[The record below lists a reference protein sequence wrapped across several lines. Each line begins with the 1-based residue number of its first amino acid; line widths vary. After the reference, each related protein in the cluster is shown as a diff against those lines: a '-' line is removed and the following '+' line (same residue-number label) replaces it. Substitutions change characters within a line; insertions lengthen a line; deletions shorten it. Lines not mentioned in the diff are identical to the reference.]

1 MHTRRRFLSLSA
13 GTIAVVAS
21 GAGLAACSAAQGR
34 SDSGDA
40 GPPRAGG
47 TLTVAEPTSP
57 IGWDPHVGTEDL
69 LGLILRPVFD
79 SLVAQKADG
88 TFAPWLATSW
98 TISPDGLN
106 YTFVLR
112 EDVTF
117 TDGTPFDAAA
127 VQANLEHVVAP
138 STASRYAKSL
148 LGPYSATTVLDA
160 HTVRITL
167 SRPYSQFLQA
177 VSSTYLGFHSPKAL
191 REHPNDLGAG
201 GRHTV
206 TTGAFT
212 FDSVTQGQQAVFK
225 RRPDYKWGPGSA
237 NHTGPAYLD
246 GFTVMFVLDD
256 QTRVGAATS
265 GQVDI
270 ADQVP
275 ASQLVVVRDAGSV
288 NLVSRDSPGAPFSYY
303 MNTRRPLFSDVNA
316 RKVLLHGVDVAGIT
330 RGLFQSQYA
339 PATSVLSSSTRDF
352 ADQSGQLGYHPDQA
366 ESLLATLGYT
376 GRDGA
381 GYRTK
386 NGQRFTVQLPFAT
399 ANTTDERRA
408 FNTAVQDGLKKI
420 GVDLVLTELDAPTY
434 INRARAGDYDLSAI
448 AWGGSDGAVLWN
460 LFYSKNL
467 VPAGGANVSW
477 VDDAT
482 LDSLLTGAENTVEP
496 AEQRR
501 FYQQAQAR
509 VIAQAY
515 SLPTYVA
522 KRSLAVRPVVHDF
535 GFDAAGWPFIY
546 DIWRG

>member
-13 GTIAVVAS
+13 GTIAAVAS
-21 GAGLAACSAAQGR
+21 GAGLTACSAAQG
-34 SDSGDA
+34 SPGDIDA
-40 GPPRAGG
+40 GPPQSGG
-47 TLTVAEPTSP
+47 TITLAEPTSP

-79 SLVAQKADG
+79 SLVAARTDG

-106 YTFVLR
+106 YTFTLR
-112 EDVTF
+112 KDVTF

-127 VQANLEHVVAP
+127 VRANFDHVVAP
-138 STASRYAKSL
+138 GTASRYAKSL
-148 LGPYSATTVLDA
+148 LGPYVGTTVLDQS
-160 HTVRITL
+160 TVRITL

-191 REHPNDLGAG
+191 REHPHDLGSG
-201 GRHTV
+201 GRYTV

-212 FDSVTQGQQAVFK
+212 FASVTQGQQAVFK

-237 NHTGPAYLD
+237 KHTGPAYLD

-256 QTRVGAATS
+256 QTRVGAATA

-275 ASQLVVVRDAGSV
+275 ASQLPVVRNMGSV
-288 NLVSRDSPGAPFSYY
+288 RLISRDSPGAPYSYY
-303 MNTRRPLFSDVNA
+303 MNTGKPLFSDVNA
-316 RKVLLHGVDVAGIT
+316 RKVMLHGVDVDGIT
-330 RGLFQSQYA
+330 KGLFQGQYQ
-339 PATSVLSSSTRDF
+339 PASSVLSPSTRDF
-352 ADQSGQLGYHPDQA
+352 ADLADQLGYHPDRA
-366 ESLLATLGYT
+366 ESLLAALGYT
-376 GRDGA
+376 DTDGA
-381 GYRTK
+381 GYRTR
-386 NGQRFTVQLPFAT
+386 NGQRFAVRMPFAT

-408 FNTAVQDGLKKI
+408 FNTAVQDGLKQI

-434 INRARAGDYDLSAI
+434 INRARAGDYDLSAL

-467 VPAGGANVSW
+467 VPVGGANVAW
-477 VDDAT
+477 VADQT
-482 LDSLLTGAENTVEP
+482 LDALLTGAENTTDQDK
-496 AEQRR
+496 QRQ
-501 FYQQAQAR
+501 FYRQAQAR
-509 VIAQAY
+509 VIDQAY
-515 SLPTYVA
+515 VRPAYVA
-522 KRSLAVRPVVHDF
+522 KRGLAVRPEVHGF
-535 GFDAAGWPFIY
+535 SFDAAGWPFIY